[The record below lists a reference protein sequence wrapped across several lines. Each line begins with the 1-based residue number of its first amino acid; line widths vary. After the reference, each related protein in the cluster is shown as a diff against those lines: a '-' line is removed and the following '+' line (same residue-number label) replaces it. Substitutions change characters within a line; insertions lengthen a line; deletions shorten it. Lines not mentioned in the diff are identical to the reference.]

1 MRARHWIVLLATVA
15 LAYACGSRAR
25 GFPMATAAASPPV
38 AHTAV
43 AIDDHNAAATVSL
56 LTSNLDVSVVND
68 DVHFVVTITNPS
80 AKKLELT
87 FPNGQTHDVI
97 VRDAGGTEI
106 WRWSAGQ
113 MFTQSLHNTPLA
125 AHASLTYS
133 MHWRRP
139 DVHGPLVAVGT
150 LTSTNYPIASRV
162 AFVLP

>member
-1 MRARHWIVLLATVA
+1 MRARHWIALLATVA
-15 LAYACGSRAR
+15 LAYACGSRTHA
-25 GFPMATAAASPPV
+25 FPMATAAASPP
-38 AHTAV
+38 AARTAI
-43 AIDDHNAAATVSL
+43 ASDDHTTAAASA
-56 LTSNLDVSVVND
+56 LTSTLDVSVIND

-113 MFTQSLHNTPLA
+113 MFTQSLHNTPLGP
-125 AHASLTYS
+125 HASLTYS

-150 LTSTNYPIASRV
+150 LTSTNYPTASRV